1 MEYVVSGRKVYLT
14 ELKLGYVS
22 DTYDSEGTITAYN
35 PNLSITL
42 SAIQRTL
49 PLFTGDIEQIP
60 PMYSALKQN
69 GQRLYDLAR
78 SGVEVA
84 RPPRS
89 VTIYSIDIVQ
99 YSYPLLTLSVTC
111 GSGVYIRS
119 LAFDIGNTLES
130 GAYVTSLIRQRSGSF
145 KLSESIPLSDLQN
158 QDTTLLA
165 SRMKPIDFALEEL
178 PSSHFSDTDAVK
190 LMQGQTISSQPESK
204 SSSGSDYRAY
214 NNSFGFFGITRL
226 TDSVWHPVK
235 ILAK

>member
-1 MEYVVSGRKVYLT
+1 
-14 ELKLGYVS
+14 
-22 DTYDSEGTITAYN
+22 
-35 PNLSITL
+35 
-42 SAIQRTL
+42 
-49 PLFTGDIEQIP
+49 
-60 PMYSALKQN
+60 MYSALKQN

-145 KLSESIPLSDLQN
+145 KLSESILLSDLQN
-158 QDTTLLA
+158 QLSL
-165 SRMKPIDFALEEL
+165 I
-178 PSSHFSDTDAVK
+178 H
-190 LMQGQTISSQPESK
+190 I
-204 SSSGSDYRAY
+204 
-214 NNSFGFFGITRL
+214 
-226 TDSVWHPVK
+226 
-235 ILAK
+235 